1 MAGLIALAL
10 LSLALCALFDMAEGV
25 LITAKRLPVRERAEK
40 GEHAAQRAQ
49 RVLSDLPGLL
59 GVTMAGVTVA
69 LVLLASAAVHLLN
82 HWLPNL
88 RLTWFGLA
96 AAGAVTAAVLLLS
109 HALARGVGRRVADR
123 SILSTA
129 WTLGWLRAALRPIE
143 LCVEALGRMASRL
156 LWRRRL
162 VGENGAA
169 GVTALPTQHPV
180 SKAHVLEMVHQSER
194 EGVIETSERQMIHR
208 ILNLHTTRVQEIMRP
223 LIRVVALQESEL
235 TEDRLRAVARAT
247 GFSRFPVYHKFIIDL
262 IGHIDIYQ
270 ALAAPERSP
279 GDLRALVQPPHYVP
293 ETKRVDDLLQEFLRD
308 LRRVAIVIDEH
319 GSCSGW
325 VTREDILEEIFG
337 EIADEFDR
345 ERPRWRSLPGGA
357 VDFEA
362 GVDIDDV
369 NGHFG
374 LAIPTLHCDTL
385 GGFIYERLGRVPRVG
400 ECARHGGRTL
410 RVTEMNGQQIVRV
423 RLEPS
428 DSHAQ

>member
-10 LSLALCALFDMAEGV
+10 LALAVSALFDLAEGV
-25 LITAKRLPVRERAEK
+25 LISAKRQPIRVRAEK
-40 GEHAAQRAQ
+40 GELAAQRAQ
-49 RVLSDLPGLL
+49 RVLSDLPGLF
-59 GVTMAGVTVA
+59 GVTMAGATVA
-69 LVLLASAAVHLLN
+69 LVLLAATATHLAV
-82 HWLPNL
+82 HWLPSL
-88 RLTWFGLA
+88 HLTWSGLIA
-96 AAGAVTAAVLLLS
+96 VGAVTVAVLLIS
-109 HALARGVGRRVADR
+109 HSLARGVGRRVAER
-123 SILSTA
+123 AILSTA
-129 WTLGWLRAALRPIE
+129 WTLGWLRTALHPIE
-143 LCVEALGRMASRL
+143 VLVEALGRIASRL

-162 VGENGAA
+162 AGENGSV
-169 GVTALPTQHPV
+169 GVTTLPTQHPV
-180 SKAHVLEMVHQSER
+180 SKAHVLEMVQQSER

-208 ILNLHTTRVQEIMRP
+208 ILNLHTTMVMEIMRP

-235 TEDRLRAVARAT
+235 TEDRLRDIARTT
-247 GFSRFPVYHKFIIDL
+247 GFSRFPVYRRIIIDL

-270 ALAAPERSP
+270 ALAAPGRSP

-308 LRRVAIVIDEH
+308 RRRVAIVIDEH
-319 GSCSGW
+319 GSCAGW

-345 ERPRWRSLPGGA
+345 ERPRWRALSGGA
-357 VDFEA
+357 IDFEA

-400 ECARHGGRTL
+400 ECVRHGGSTL

-423 RLEPS
+423 RLEPT

>member
-10 LSLALCALFDMAEGV
+10 VGLALCVLFDMAEGV
-25 LITAKRLPVRERAEK
+25 LISAKRQPVRERAEK
-40 GEHAAQRAQ
+40 GELAAQRAQ
-49 RVLSDLPGLL
+49 RVLADLPGLF
-59 GVTMAGVTVA
+59 GVTMAGATVA
-69 LVLLASAAVHLLN
+69 IVVLASATIHLVN
-82 HWLPNL
+82 RWLPEL
-88 RLTWFGLA
+88 RVTWAALA
-96 AAGAVTAAVLLLS
+96 AVGAVTAAVLLIS
-109 HALARGVGRRVADR
+109 HALARGVGRWMADR
-123 SILSTA
+123 AILITA
-129 WTLGWLRAALRPIE
+129 WTLGWLRTALHPIE
-143 LCVEALGRMASRL
+143 IWVEAVGRIASRL
-156 LWRRRL
+156 LWRQRL
-162 VGENGAA
+162 TGESGAA
-169 GVTALPTQHPV
+169 SVAALSTQHPV
-180 SKAHVLEMVHQSER
+180 SKAHMLEMLHQSER
-194 EGVIETSERQMIHR
+194 EGVIETSERLMIHR

-247 GFSRFPVYHKFIIDL
+247 GFSRFPVYRRFIIDL

-293 ETKRVDDLLQEFLRD
+293 ETKRVDDLLQEFLHDR
-308 LRRVAIVIDEH
+308 RRVAIVIDEH

-345 ERPRWRSLPGGA
+345 ERPRWRSLTGGA
-357 VDFEA
+357 IEFEA

-369 NGHFG
+369 NSHFG

-385 GGFIYERLGRVPRVG
+385 AGFIYERLGRVPQVG
-400 ECARHGGRTL
+400 ECVRHGGRTL
-410 RVTEMNGQQIVRV
+410 RVIEMNGQQIVRV